1 MNAVPQGLRMQAA
14 QGHSQPS
21 EAPALAKQPKLNP
34 IVAAVREGYQLSPVS
49 YAVEPFFPRTLVL
62 VGGHGGVGKSMLAL
76 THGACAAAGLT
87 IDGRSM
93 APIRVIFVSLEDP
106 HPLVLFRLRRIAEA
120 YGLDYVLLEQNLLIL
135 DGSAG
140 DGALAVEFNDLGV
153 RRIVR
158 TDVMAEMRTACD
170 GADLIIIDNASDAFA
185 ANENDRQL
193 VRGFLRMLTAIAQ
206 ELSACVVLLV
216 HIDKAS
222 AKHGGQGQN
231 YSGSTAW
238 HNTARVRYA
247 IVPSSGGIEVRMEKN
262 NLGPLLDPILF
273 RWESGGVL
281 MPADAS
287 GSDENDGMSGLDN
300 AAVMDAIRSL
310 IEVGVGIPAARTGP
324 STALNAV
331 RTVPEC
337 PSWLNGSQGD
347 KARFWAAI
355 TRLERIGWIQRE
367 LVRTPDRKERERL
380 TPGPHCPDNY
390 RQPRNWA
397 GGVE

>member
-1 MNAVPQGLRMQAA
+1 LQATHG
-14 QGHSQPS
+14 QSQPA

-34 IVAAVREGYQLSPVS
+34 IAAAGLREYRMCPVT
-49 YAVEPFFPRTLVL
+49 YAVEPFLPRTLVL
-62 VGGHGGVGKSMLAL
+62 LGGHGGVGKSNLAL
-76 THGACAAAGLT
+76 AHGACAAAGYS
-87 IDGRSM
+87 IDGAKM

-106 HPLVLFRLRRIAEA
+106 YTLVLFRLRKIVEA
-120 YGLDYVLLEQNLLIL
+120 YGLDYGLIEKNFIIL
-135 DGSAG
+135 DGTGG
-140 DGALAVEFNDLGV
+140 DCALAVEFSDAGV
-153 RRIVR
+153 RRIVP

-193 VRGFLRMLTAIAQ
+193 VRGFLRMLTRIAQ
-206 ELSACVVLLV
+206 DLQACVVLLV

-222 AKHGGQGQN
+222 AKHGGQGQS

-262 NLGPLLDPILF
+262 NLGPILDPMSL

-281 MPADAS
+281 VPAGAA
-287 GSDENDGMSGLDN
+287 GSDENEGMSGLDN
-300 AAVMDAIRSL
+300 SAVMEAIRSL

-324 STALNAV
+324 STALSAV

-337 PSWLNGSQGD
+337 PTWLNGSQGD

-367 LVRTPDRKERERL
+367 LVRTSDRKERERL
-380 TPGPHCPDNY
+380 TLGPQCPDNY
-390 RQPRNWA
+390 RQRRNWA
-397 GGVE
+397 GGVP